1 MDSGDSVAFAL
12 PCSFPRNEGV
22 IIRREKDYGV
32 GRVIEDSIPSEVA
45 VSIRGLPCG
54 TVRNRQDATLATDY
68 SIYLMPFVSPFCR

>member
-32 GRVIEDSIPSEVA
+32 GRSLRTRSRLKWRFLFGDCPAVQYGIDKTPHWPQIIQSI
-45 VSIRGLPCG
+45 
-54 TVRNRQDATLATDY
+54 
-68 SIYLMPFVSPFCR
+68 